1 MKKYD
6 FGIVGAGL
14 AGNWLAY
21 QLSQQFGSKVVLF
34 GGNKS
39 GEASSVSSGVIKPI
53 TGRKYVKT
61 WNYENLWGTAFEM
74 YKVLEG
80 DFGIR
85 IWYDRDILVEL
96 KTAAHSNEWF
106 ARSQDPE
113 YAPMM
118 HMVPSTHLA
127 WKYCKTGSDLGLLSY
142 AAQVD
147 IPLLSNSLNQKLIES
162 GIYRESE
169 FSLDELTKVEAGW
182 VYQGELFEKIV
193 FCDGARGSKNP
204 YCNSIELFPLKGEC
218 MIVRLKEEIDFIFQ
232 SDYSI
237 VPFANHK
244 FWLGSNYNLKDQNY
258 MLTEFEKIN
267 QINFLDQIT
276 KGGFELETHLF
287 GFRSTT
293 RDRRPI
299 IGELKN
305 FQGLFI
311 FNGFGTKGASLIPY
325 SLKSMVNLLVNNI
338 QPEANINSNRFKI

>member
-14 AGNWLAY
+14 AGCWLAY
-21 QLSQQFGSKVVLF
+21 QLSHQLEAKLILF
-34 GGNKS
+34 GGSKT

-61 WNYENLWGTAFEM
+61 WNYENLWNAAFEM
-74 YKVLEG
+74 YRELEEEL
-80 DFGIR
+80 R
-85 IWYDRDILVEL
+85 VKIWHDREILVEL
-96 KTAAHSNEWF
+96 KTAAHSNEWH

-113 YAPMM
+113 YASMM
-118 HMVPSTHLA
+118 HMVPSNHLA
-127 WKYCKTGSDLGLLSY
+127 WKYCQSGSDLGLLSC

-147 IPLLSNSLNQKLIES
+147 VSLLCTILNQKLLES
-162 GIYRESE
+162 GISRESE
-169 FSLDELTKVEAGW
+169 FYLDDLIRTENGW
-182 VYQGELFEKIV
+182 IYHGELFDKIV

-244 FWLGSNYNLKDQNY
+244 YWVGSNYNLKDQTY
-258 MLTEFEKIN
+258 MHTEIEKAN
-267 QINFLDQIT
+267 QINFLDNLT

-293 RDRRPI
+293 RDRRPV
-299 IGELKN
+299 IGELIK
-305 FQGLFI
+305 FSGMYI

-325 SLKSMVNLLVNNI
+325 SLKSMVNLLENQV
-338 QPEANINSNRFKI
+338 QPESSINSNRFLV